1 MAIRR
6 SNKRKHW
13 PKSICRLTMLKLLTC
28 VTVPKWQGG
37 NLISISLMR
46 TNASRFVFHFNFTS
60 SNYLIF
66 LVQLEQSLV
75 AARFEKEAWKNITNF
90 NWKSFTDFDLK
101 RQFKLLS
108 VLGPSAL
115 PEDKFTQVKLNLI
128 TIVQHQ
134 IQ

>member
-1 MAIRR
+1 M
-6 SNKRKHW
+6 
-13 PKSICRLTMLKLLTC
+13 
-28 VTVPKWQGG
+28 
-37 NLISISLMR
+37 
-46 TNASRFVFHFNFTS
+46 
-60 SNYLIF
+60 
-66 LVQLEQSLV
+66 QLEQSLI

-101 RQFKLLS
+101 RQFQLLS

-128 TIVQHQ
+128 TIAHQHQ